1 MLARRVSPAAALSSA
16 KHRAL
21 DCEQTRTR
29 ARAGERE
36 RQTATEIHTH
46 THTHIRTQVDVSSLT
61 RVLALLDTIFTR
73 ADAECGEPGPDTWR
87 LAMTKAVQYL
97 TYMCSLVHVFVFVLY
112 VCLSVCLSVYLSVC
126 LYVCVSVSVF
136 LFLCLSF
143 SRSLLHSVCVCI
155 RTRVHSI
162 ECWDAEG
169 LATTKAVQNLIDRH
183 VGPGDRLLLFTAGTL
198 ACLATPLSLLLLI
211 ETILPACGCGRLGGC
226 SSPLVL

>member
-1 MLARRVSPAAALSSA
+1 M
-16 KHRAL
+16 
-21 DCEQTRTR
+21 
-29 ARAGERE
+29 
-36 RQTATEIHTH
+36 
-46 THTHIRTQVDVSSLT
+46 
-61 RVLALLDTIFTR
+61 
-73 ADAECGEPGPDTWR
+73 
-87 LAMTKAVQYL
+87 
-97 TYMCSLVHVFVFVLY
+97 
-112 VCLSVCLSVYLSVC
+112 SVCLSVYLSVC

-226 SSPLVL
+226 SSPLVLSMFTCRHTTACSDMSSDTRTRMHARARARARTHTHTHTHTHR